1 MPDRLLFKMILKHTH
16 NALVIFIL
24 TIFLFSCSKSD
35 EDFVEKCAD
44 IKTTSYWNSRAIEF
58 AKEIGELKEELKATT
73 DKYEKSAIK
82 DAIKD
87 KKYHNDLYLNA
98 AKKSL
103 GAKLYEFP
111 LYEENFKICENRF
124 KKNPESFKRLYK

>member
-1 MPDRLLFKMILKHTH
+1 MILKHTH
-16 NALVIFIL
+16 NALIIFVFS
-24 TIFLFSCSKSD
+24 IFLFSCSKSD

-44 IKTTSYWNSRAIEF
+44 IKTTSYWNNRAIEF
-58 AKEIGELKEELKATT
+58 AKEIGELKAELKATT
-73 DKYEKSAIK
+73 DKYEKSANKGMIK
-82 DAIKD
+82 M
-87 KKYHNDLYLNA
+87 KKGWLDLFKNA